1 MQEQDLVFL
10 DLEDPVARDCRAMVN
25 RSQKIVPDNMREDA
39 VMLLSGDC
47 IGRQE
52 ERARLQRL
60 LEGDGSASDVPS
72 KSPSS
77 MPSSDPSSQPSDVP
91 SDVPSKAPTRKSI

>member
-1 MQEQDLVFL
+1 MWNRGVNAIREHPNDVMQEQDLVFL

-47 IGRQE
+47 IGRH
-52 ERARLQRL
+52 
-60 LEGDGSASDVPS
+60 
-72 KSPSS
+72 
-77 MPSSDPSSQPSDVP
+77 
-91 SDVPSKAPTRKSI
+91 APLACLYSRRREA